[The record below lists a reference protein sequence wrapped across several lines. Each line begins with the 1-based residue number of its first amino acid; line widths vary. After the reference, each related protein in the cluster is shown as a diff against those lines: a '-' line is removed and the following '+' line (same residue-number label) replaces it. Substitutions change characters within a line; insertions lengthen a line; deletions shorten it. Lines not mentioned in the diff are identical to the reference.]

1 MYYNSAL
8 SKMIENAFA
17 FPHLN
22 LTHTSQTANFVYDS
36 IETSKDGSTT
46 ISVVIPGFAKEDLQL
61 NINDNKLVLSSK
73 PENKNLKRSWTITDS
88 ADIKNISAECKN
100 GILTINIPVKAK
112 PDKSRT
118 VEIK

>member
-22 LTHTSQTANFVYDS
+22 LTHTSQTANFAYDS
-36 IETSKDGSTT
+36 IETNKDGSTT

-61 NINDNKLVLSSK
+61 NVNDNKLVLSSK
-73 PENKNLKRSWTITDS
+73 PENKNLKRSWTVTDS
-88 ADIKNISAECKN
+88 ADIKNISAECRN

>member
-17 FPHLN
+17 FPY
-22 LTHTSQTANFVYDS
+22 LTHTSQTTNLVYDS
-36 IETSKDGSTT
+36 IETNKDGSTT

-61 NINDNKLVLSSK
+61 NVNDNKLVLSSK
-73 PENKNLKRSWTITDS
+73 PENKNLKRSWTVTDS

-112 PDKSRT
+112 PDKSRA